1 MTGQD
6 CEQLMLF
13 QVDSPASRSAAPGS
27 DEARMMTV
35 TSGRKCLEL
44 SKSSGPLGLLE
55 KMLLESSVWRS
66 TRCYLTWKTRVTK
79 QGRLLF
85 QLAASTPRTSGTD
98 VPSWPTPTYRD
109 CKGGNSTAHL
119 TREGKRNHT
128 GQLANAVKLWPTPT
142 ARSGA
147 GPSQTATRQGGPD
160 LQTAVQMYPT
170 LTTGASLCGGT
181 GNYQQLKALEASGQ
195 ITEEERRSMA
205 AGNGGQLNPTWVEW
219 LMGFPLGWT
228 DLSASETP

>member
-1 MTGQD
+1 MSGQD

-85 QLAASTPRTSGTD
+85 QLAASMPRTEDTD
-98 VPSWPTPTYRD
+98 VLLWPTVTASDWKHQGPNSHQKGPQEAVRMWPTPT
-109 CKGGNSTAHL
+109 T
-119 TREGKRNHT
+119 
-128 GQLANAVKLWPTPT
+128 
-142 ARSGA
+142 GA
-147 GPSQTATRQGGPD
+147 G
-160 LQTAVQMYPT
+160 
-170 LTTGASLCGGT
+170 LCGGT
-181 GNYQQLKALEASGQ
+181 GNYQQLKALEESGQ
-195 ITEEERRSMA
+195 ITEEERKSMA
-205 AGNGGQLNPTWVEW
+205 AGNGGQLNPAWVEW
-219 LMGFPLGWT
+219 LMGFPIGWT

>member
-1 MTGQD
+1 MRRQD
-6 CEQLMLF
+6 CEQLSLF
-13 QVDSPASRSAAPGS
+13 PGDSRASRSVQPGS
-27 DEARMMTV
+27 EEARMMTV

-44 SKSSGPLGLLE
+44 SKNSGPLGLLE
-55 KMLLESSVWRS
+55 KTLLESSIWRS
-66 TRCYLTWKTRVTK
+66 TRRYLTWKIKATK

-85 QLAASTPRTSGTD
+85 QLAASMPRTCGAD
-98 VPSWPTPTYRD
+98 ALLWHTPTARD
-109 CKGGNSTAHL
+109 SKGANSTAHL
-119 TREGKRNHT
+119 IREGRRNHT
-128 GQLANAVKLWPTPT
+128 DQLENAVKLWPTPT
-142 ARSGA
+142 SRCGA
-147 GPSQTATRQGGPD
+147 GASQTATRQGGPD
-160 LQTAVQMYPT
+160 LQTAAQMYPT
-170 LTTGASLCGGT
+170 PTTGAGLCGGT